1 MAKFDMA
8 NFYVSLLQEGKTAKI
23 NASGNWNLM
32 EQINSNRS
40 NTPFLYPLKT

>member
-23 NASGNWNLM
+23 NASGNWNL
-32 EQINSNRS
+32 NGAN
-40 NTPFLYPLKT
+40 